1 MATKNRVVSK
11 PKSSSSS
18 SLVPWLGIAA
28 IVILFDQISKI
39 TVLRTFQYAEE
50 KVITSFFNLV
60 LAFNKGAAF
69 SFLSDQGGWQRYF
82 FTAIALGAA
91 GFILYLLKKHAGQRM
106 FCWALALILGGA
118 LGNAIDRVRFGYVI
132 DFLDFSSTNLFPW
145 VFNVADSAITVGVV
159 LLIIDSLLSERKQ
172 RPVGAANE
180 KA

>member
-11 PKSSSSS
+11 SKSSSSS

-91 GFILYLLKKHAGQRM
+91 GITP
-106 FCWALALILGGA
+106 
-118 LGNAIDRVRFGYVI
+118 AIVSVDQWWNCG
-132 DFLDFSSTNLFPW
+132 
-145 VFNVADSAITVGVV
+145 
-159 LLIIDSLLSERKQ
+159 
-172 RPVGAANE
+172 
-180 KA
+180 